1 MNKFVKNKGE
11 KKKEKCI
18 KKPIKMNFLNYM
30 VTQA

>member
-11 KKKEKCI
+11 KKRKMH